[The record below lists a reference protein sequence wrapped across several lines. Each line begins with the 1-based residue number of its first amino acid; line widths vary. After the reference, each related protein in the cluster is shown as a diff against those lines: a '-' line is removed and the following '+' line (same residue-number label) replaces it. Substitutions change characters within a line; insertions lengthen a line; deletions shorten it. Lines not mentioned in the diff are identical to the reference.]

1 MSFLHSR
8 ARIRSAALGVAI
20 AAAATVFTG
29 GTVQA
34 APAQTSQEVGIQ
46 EYIPGKDVVVGQC
59 KGWLNK
65 RTSDGYVQ
73 ALGQSW
79 NNHECV
85 FVLQRKRL
93 GSGGYDWTATSN
105 SYWILNSTN
114 ATGYHWNG
122 TNAGSRVCLWNYT
135 TGGSACGEGA
145 W

>member
-1 MSFLHSR
+1 MEFLR
-8 ARIRSAALGVAI
+8 TRTRTAALGVAI
-20 AAAATVFTG
+20 ATTATLFVG
-29 GTVQA
+29 GTAQA
-34 APAQTSQEVGIQ
+34 APAQTRQSDVSVQD
-46 EYIPGKDVVVGQC
+46 YIPGKDVVVGQC

-65 RTSDGYVQ
+65 RASDGYVQ
-73 ALGQSW
+73 AVAQSW

-93 GSGGYDWTATSN
+93 GSGGYDWTTVSDT
-105 SYWILNSTN
+105 YWILNQKK

-135 TGGSACGEGA
+135 TGGEDCGEGA

>member
-1 MSFLHSR
+1 MPFLR
-8 ARIRSAALGVAI
+8 TRTRSAALGVAI
-20 AAAATVFTG
+20 AATATLFVG

-34 APAQTSQEVGIQ
+34 APAQTSQPDVSVQG
-46 EYIPGKDVVVGQC
+46 YIPGKDVVVGQC

-79 NNHECV
+79 NNHECL
-85 FVLQRKRL
+85 FVLQRKRV
-93 GSGGYDWTATSN
+93 GSGGYDWKAVSN
-105 SYWILNSTN
+105 AYWILNSKD

-135 TGGSACGEGA
+135 TGGSACGDAA

>member
-1 MSFLHSR
+1 MEFLR
-8 ARIRSAALGVAI
+8 TRTRTAALGVAI
-20 AAAATVFTG
+20 ATTATLFVG
-29 GTVQA
+29 GTAQA
-34 APAQTSQEVGIQ
+34 APAQTRQSDVSVQD
-46 EYIPGKDVVVGQC
+46 YIPGKDVVVGQC

-65 RTSDGYVQ
+65 RASDGYVQ
-73 ALGQSW
+73 AVAQSW

-93 GSGGYDWTATSN
+93 GSGGYDWTTVSDTYRIMN
-105 SYWILNSTN
+105 EKK

-135 TGGSACGEGA
+135 TGGEDCGEGA